1 MNIWY
6 YNPHTKTL
14 IGQGKADQSPLEPGV
29 FLIPAFATNISPP
42 EAPEDCDV
50 VFTGG
55 GWAIEEIL
63 LPEPEIP
70 TAPLP
75 FPGITATQLRL
86 ALLGLGID
94 NAQVEAAI
102 NAMPGTD
109 MQREAAR
116 IQWEYATIFLR
127 QHPLVAAIGAALG
140 MTDAQIDE
148 AWLNAATLQ

>member
-1 MNIWY
+1 MNIWH

-42 EAPEDCDV
+42 EAPEDCNV

-55 GWAIEEIL
+55 GWAIEEISR
-63 LPEPEIP
+63 PQPEIP

-75 FPGITATQLRL
+75 FPSITATQLRL
-86 ALLGLGID
+86 ALLGLGI
-94 NAQVEAAI
+94 AGATVEAAI
-102 NAMPGTD
+102 SAMPGTD

-116 IQWEYATIFLR
+116 IQWEYSTAFER
-127 QHPLVAAIGAALG
+127 QHPLVVAIGAALG
-140 MTDAQIDE
+140 LTGTQIDNAWME
-148 AWLNAATLQ
+148 ASML